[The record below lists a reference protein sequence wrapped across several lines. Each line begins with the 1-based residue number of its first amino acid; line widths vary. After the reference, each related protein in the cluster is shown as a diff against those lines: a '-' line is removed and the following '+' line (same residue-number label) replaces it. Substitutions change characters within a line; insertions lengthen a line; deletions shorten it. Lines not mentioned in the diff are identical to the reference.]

1 MAGEGTH
8 NPADLTEVE
17 TDLATALFALALIF
31 AEVEGLNGD
40 AMRGTDLAALAVNY
54 TAARAVFL
62 DELAAANIPAD
73 VDTIIERQVDMLG
86 NAGLGRAYTATLRV
100 SPDGTGADGLSW
112 RTAYTT
118 PADAFDACSADANA
132 LTLVLIAPG
141 TYDINQT
148 GQPTWTQNIVL
159 QGSHRDFVNITNT
172 HATASCVL
180 RFEGLSAVFDVTIT
194 HIASDNGL
202 LLWANGA
209 RASRLRLIST
219 ALTGPGVSLWLNG
232 DDGKASDIDILGNV
246 AQTIGLNI
254 LGARTHYERIH
265 IDDCATG
272 IWIHNAGADGT
283 LFDDIFIHGCAL
295 GIDIDSGNDQHFKDI
310 HFFDNTRDVDD
321 EVGDSQWLNI
331 RGRFDI
337 EILPD
342 NFTGITVN
350 TGAANTYGADTQLLS
365 AVSRDTPFRIV
376 GVSVEPSTSEWY
388 KLRLS
393 DDSGASFFDE
403 IQFDGTKRQGEAA
416 PSGTEHIFNKGTR
429 ISGSAKDVS
438 GGDNVKVWLEVQEI

>member
-1 MAGEGTH
+1 MTI
-8 NPADLTEVE
+8 
-17 TDLATALFALALIF
+17 ALEERLL
-31 AEVEGLNGD
+31 E
-40 AMRGTDLAALAVNY
+40 
-54 TAARAVFL
+54 
-62 DELAAANIPAD
+62 
-73 VDTIIERQVDMLG
+73 IIERQEDMLG
-86 NAGLGRAYTATLRV
+86 NAGLGRANTATLRV

-112 RTAYTT
+112 RTAYITLN
-118 PADAFDACSADANA
+118 AALDACSLDAND
-132 LTLVLIAPG
+132 LTLILMAPG

-148 GQPTWTQNIVL
+148 GQPTWTANVVI

-172 HATASCVL
+172 HASASCVL
-180 RFEGLSAVFDVTIT
+180 RLEGLAAVQDVTIT
-194 HIASDNGL
+194 HIAADNGL

-209 RASRLRLIST
+209 RATRLRLVST
-219 ALTGPGVSLWLNG
+219 ALSGAGVSLWLNG
-232 DDGKASDIDILGNV
+232 DDGKAIDIDVLGAV
-246 AQTIGLNI
+246 AWTIGINV
-254 LGARTHYERIH
+254 LGAMTHYKNIH

-272 IWIHNAGADGT
+272 IWVHNAGADGN
-283 LFDDIFIHGCAL
+283 LFDNIFIHGCAL

-310 HFFDNTRDVDD
+310 HFLDNTRDVDD

-350 TGAANTYGADTQLLS
+350 TGAANTYGADTELLS
-365 AVSRDTPFRIV
+365 AASRDTPFRIV

-393 DDSGASFFDE
+393 DDNGASFFDE

-416 PSGTEHIFNKGTR
+416 SSGTEHIFNTGTR

-438 GGDNVKVWLEVQEI
+438 GGANVKVWLEVAEV